1 MGPLHGVRVLDIS
14 KYGPT
19 RYSSMILGDL
29 GAEVIVVD
37 MPSNAGQTL
46 DVVSD
51 DMGALYIGHN
61 RGKKSIALNLKK
73 VEGKEILYRLVEKVD
88 VLIENNRPGV
98 LKRRG
103 MGYEAMSALNARLIY
118 CSMTGYGQDGP
129 YAQRTGHEINFAG
142 IAGIMALTGSKN
154 GPPVYLQ
161 SPSIADLL
169 GGVTQAVIAILA
181 ALYSREQTGRG
192 QHIDVSIT
200 DGSAFYHWIDAQE
213 YLLNGNLPA
222 RAESATGSDVAC
234 MNTYRA
240 RDGKYFTLG
249 CAEPWLWEGVCRLVG
264 REDFIAHHYDAG
276 EKQREMYE
284 AFSEAFATKDRDE
297 WVRLLDEI
305 GVGVGP
311 VYDFEEMFADP
322 HFVHRGITVPVDHPK
337 LGRIN
342 VLNTPFRFS
351 ETPAEVRSS
360 PPLRGQHT
368 AEVMSSILGYG
379 DREIERFMQE
389 GVVE

>member
-1 MGPLHGVRVLDIS
+1 MGPLQGARVLDVS

-19 RYSSMILGDL
+19 RYSSMMLADL

-51 DMGALYIGHN
+51 DMASLYIGHN

-73 VEGKEILYRLVEKVD
+73 EEGKDILCRLVERSD

-98 LKRRG
+98 LERRG
-103 MGYEAMSALNARLIY
+103 LDYATMSRLNPRLIY

-142 IAGIMALTGSKN
+142 ISGIMALTGSRN

-169 GGVTQAVIAILA
+169 GGVTQAVIAVVA
-181 ALYSREQTGRG
+181 ALYSREKTGKG

-213 YLLNGNLPA
+213 YLLKGTLPT
-222 RAESATGSDVAC
+222 RSESETGSDIAC
-234 MNTYRA
+234 MNVYRA
-240 RDGKYFTLG
+240 KDDKYFTVG
-249 CAEPWLWEGVCRLVG
+249 CAEPWLWEAICRLVD
-264 REDFIAHHYDAG
+264 REDLVAHHYDPP
-276 EKQREMYE
+276 EKQREMYD
-284 AFSEAFATKDRDE
+284 AFAAAFRTKDRDE
-297 WVRLLDEI
+297 WVRLLDEL

-322 HFVHRGITVPVDHPK
+322 HFVHRELTVEIEHPR
-337 LGRIN
+337 LGKIKM
-342 VLNTPFRFS
+342 LNTPFKFS
-351 ETPAEVRSS
+351 ETPAEVRGSS
-360 PPLRGQHT
+360 PLTGQHT
-368 AEVMSSILGYG
+368 FEVLSGILGYDDDVI
-379 DREIERFMQE
+379 DRLKQE

>member
-1 MGPLHGVRVLDIS
+1 MGPLEGIRVLDIS

-37 MPSNAGQTL
+37 MPGSAGQTL
-46 DVVSD
+46 DVVAD

-61 RGKKSIALNLKK
+61 RSKKSIALNLKK
-73 VEGKEILYRLVEKVD
+73 EEGKEVLYRLVEKAD

-98 LKRRG
+98 LRRRG
-103 MGYEAMSALNARLIY
+103 MDYETMSGINPRLIY

-142 IAGIMALTGSKN
+142 IAGIMALTGSRN

-161 SPSIADLL
+161 SPSVADLL
-169 GGVTQAVIAILA
+169 GGVTHAVIAVLA
-181 ALYSREQTGRG
+181 ALYSREATGRG

-222 RAESATGSDVAC
+222 RAESSTGSDTAC
-234 MNTYRA
+234 MNVYQA
-240 RDGKYFTLG
+240 KDGKYFTLG

-264 REDFIAHHYDAG
+264 REDFSAHQYDFD
-276 EKQREMYE
+276 KQREMYE
-284 AFSEAFATKDRDE
+284 AFAEVFATRDRDE

-311 VYDFEEMFADP
+311 VYDLEEMFADP
-322 HFVHRGITVPVDHPK
+322 HFVHRGITTAVDHPK
-337 LGRIN
+337 RGRIN
-342 VLNTPFRFS
+342 VLNTPFKFS

-360 PPLRGQHT
+360 SPLRGQHT
-368 AEVMSSILGYG
+368 TEVLSHILGYG
-379 DREIERFMQE
+379 DEEVARLMRE